1 MLLRF
6 YLLKYNDTIIVQSGV
21 FVNTDRHKK
30 SHRKGRFCGSF
41 FGENHEVYLC
51 KTFCAKHSTCRGE
64 QCSPA
69 FFTHESLAL
78 SYHRSSCRSL
88 SPAVIQR
95 HIVTTPTKP
104 PTSVPAKNSSI
115 KTPPAD
121 SVDILEECYAD
132 KREHRK
138 IQYTIFTVRAITA
151 RKAIFAAVK
160 YAKYLPLIWGWLRHI
175 CL

>member
-1 MLLRF
+1 MPIIRARYNTNTIHLAVNPIHSFYFMCHFKAFTLLRF
-6 YLLKYNDTIIVQSGV
+6 YLLKCNDTIIVQSGV

-64 QCSPA
+64 LCSPA

-78 SYHRSSCRSL
+78 SYHRSSWRSL

-121 SVDILEECYAD
+121 SVDILEWRYSAYG
-132 KREHRK
+132 HM
-138 IQYTIFTVRAITA
+138 RA
-151 RKAIFAAVK
+151 
-160 YAKYLPLIWGWLRHI
+160 
-175 CL
+175 

>member
-41 FGENHEVYLC
+41 FGKNHEVYLC
-51 KTFCAKHSTCRGE
+51 KT
-64 QCSPA
+64 
-69 FFTHESLAL
+69 
-78 SYHRSSCRSL
+78 SSFIVTVL

-121 SVDILEECYAD
+121 SVGIS
-132 KREHRK
+132 
-138 IQYTIFTVRAITA
+138 
-151 RKAIFAAVK
+151 
-160 YAKYLPLIWGWLRHI
+160 
-175 CL
+175 